1 MDGWD
6 KPMTQPNATPPLG
19 ATCCPDCAGDAA
31 GVGPSGDEAI
41 RRGPFVV
48 AAPPLLLLAV
58 AALSLVTGLVAE
70 HLFAAA
76 VPATALYLLTVAVGG
91 VYPVRAAVAALR
103 RRRMT
108 IGTLLVIAT
117 AGALSLG
124 VAGEAAL
131 LVVVYS
137 LGEVLEDWVT
147 DRARG
152 SIRALMA
159 LAPPTA
165 YRERD
170 DGTTS
175 EVPVERLGVGDV
187 VLVRPG
193 ERVPTDSVVVA
204 GHSSVDTS
212 PITGESVP
220 VEATAGVEV
229 FGGTINGGGALRVQV
244 AKPYAD
250 TVLARVI
257 VEVEQAQARRGRAQ
271 RFADRFGAVY
281 TPLMIGLA
289 VLVAAT
295 GPLVGLDWRSAVYRA
310 LVVLVV
316 SCSCALIISVPVA
329 VVTGIARA
337 ARDGIL
343 IKGGIHLE
351 ALARLRVVA
360 FDKTGT
366 LTTGRPRLT
375 AVVAGEGWAEQDVL
389 TVAAA
394 VEGASEHPLAAA
406 VIAAAR
412 DRSLPIKI
420 GRDIQAMPG
429 LGVQAVLPD
438 GRAGYVGRPGTPTD
452 LPDRLADCAGQ
463 LETAG
468 NTVVAVVVD
477 GQPAGLLA
485 VADEVRPDARPAVA
499 ALAARGIEHVVMLT
513 GDNARVAAAVATS
526 AGIPHWRSGLL
537 PADKT
542 RAVESLAAERGVVGM
557 VGDGVNDAPALA
569 TADVGIA
576 MGAAGTD
583 IALETADVALMA
595 DDLTRLPVA
604 VDLAR
609 RTVRIVRQN
618 IALSLATVAVL
629 VTGAVAGQLSLTAG
643 LLLNEG
649 TALLIIANGLRLLR
663 PIRSVAPGPGH
674 ERAYSPGN
682 RESVTAG

>member
-1 MDGWD
+1 MS
-6 KPMTQPNATPPLG
+6 QPNPTPPLG

-31 GVGPSGDEAI
+31 GVGPREAKPSAADPSWW
-41 RRGPFVV
+41 RR
-48 AAPPLLLLAV
+48 PPLLLLAV
-58 AALSLVTGLVAE
+58 AVLSLVTGLVAE
-70 HLFAAA
+70 HVFAAA

-124 VAGEAAL
+124 VLGEAAL

-137 LGEVLEDWVT
+137 LGEVLEDWVA

-165 YRERD
+165 HCERD

-193 ERVPTDSVVVA
+193 ERVPTDGVIVA

-220 VEATAGVEV
+220 AEATAGVEV
-229 FGGTINGGGALRVQV
+229 FGGTVNGAGALRVQV

-281 TPLMIGLA
+281 TPLMVGLA

-295 GPLVGLDWRSAVYRA
+295 GPLVGLDWRTAVYRA

-351 ALARLRVVA
+351 ALAQLRVVA

-375 AVVAGEGWAEQDVL
+375 AVVASEGWAEQDVL

-412 DRSLPIKI
+412 DRSLPIEI
-420 GRDIQAMPG
+420 GRDVQAIPG

-438 GRAGYVGRPGTPTD
+438 GRAGYVGRPGAPID
-452 LPDRLADCAGQ
+452 LPDRLVHCAGQ

-485 VADEVRPDARPAVA
+485 VADELRPDARPAVA
-499 ALAARGIEHVVMLT
+499 ALAARGIEHVVLLT
-513 GDNARVAAAVATS
+513 GDNARAAAAVATL
-526 AGIPHWRSGLL
+526 AGIPHWQSGLL

-542 RAVESLAAERGVVGM
+542 RAVESLAERGVVGM

-629 VTGAVAGQLSLTAG
+629 VSGAIAGQLSLTVG

-663 PIRSVAPGPGH
+663 PFRPGAPGPGR
-674 ERAYSPGN
+674 ERAYSPRN